1 MKEKIDYKI
10 LKKFAI
16 GKYSLKD
23 FKLIS
28 HWFKENYYEAE
39 LKNVIHQHWD
49 EFSGETL
56 GNEKDLSLILSQI
69 KQKIAS
75 EKEVVTFR
83 TRLKNFYMQVAAF
96 LLLPLLLYNVYS
108 TFFSSQATETPSLV
122 EIFSQ
127 QGSRTRFLLPDGTHG
142 WLNSGSSLKYAT
154 NFLKSRNV
162 QLIGEAWF
170 EVVHNENKH
179 FVVSTASLDVRV
191 LGTKFNIEAFPEDK
205 EVVVVLQEG
214 QVKVDGKDKPFM
226 AVMKPNEQFI
236 YNKNSQKST
245 IQTVNASQFSA
256 WKDGLLVFRNEPLSE
271 VLKQIGRR
279 YNVAFVLT
287 DPELAKFRFR
297 ATFQEEPI
305 EEVIRLISLI
315 APIEY
320 SFDNRKKED
329 NNGVYEKR
337 TITIRRKIN

>member
-10 LKKFAI
+10 LRNFTV

-23 FKLIS
+23 FKLII

-39 LKNVIHQHWD
+39 LKNAIYQHWN

-56 GNEKDLSLILSQI
+56 GNEKDLNSILSQL

-75 EKEVVTFR
+75 EKEVVAFR
-83 TRLKNFYMQVAAF
+83 TKLKSFYIQVAAI
-96 LLLPLLLYNVYS
+96 LLLPLLLYNVYL
-108 TFFSSQATETPSLV
+108 TFISSQATETPSLV

-127 QGSRTRFLLPDGTHG
+127 QGSRTQFLLPDGTHG
-142 WLNSGSSLKYAT
+142 WLNSGSSLKYST
-154 NFLKSRNV
+154 NFRKSRDV

-170 EVVHNENKH
+170 EVVHNENKS
-179 FVVSTASLDVRV
+179 FVVSTASLDIRV
-191 LGTKFNIEAFPEDK
+191 LGTKFNIAAFPEDK

-214 QVKVDGKDKPFM
+214 QVKVNGKDKPFI

-236 YNKNSQKST
+236 YNKSSQTST
-245 IQTVNASQFSA
+245 IQTVNAGQFSA

-271 VLKQIGRR
+271 VLKRIGRR
-279 YNVAFVLT
+279 YNVAFVLN
-287 DPELAKFRFR
+287 DPELAKFRYR
-297 ATFQEEPI
+297 ATFQEESI

-329 NNGVYEKR
+329 DNGVYEKR
-337 TITIRRKIN
+337 TITIRRKNN